1 MTHALRNNKITR
13 LFAAAVLSVILLSS
27 ASWCES
33 TSGTYQ
39 GGNDSEPYF
48 R

>member
-1 MTHALRNNKITR
+1 MTHSINRRFVVWMIMIL
-13 LFAAAVLSVILLSS
+13 AVLGVAADCS
-27 ASWCES
+27 S

-39 GGNDSEPYF
+39 GGNDSSPYY